1 MLTRSRQGATFRCYG
16 FTLSREEKQVF
27 VLLLTLLILDGLL
40 LVVIILMQQGKGG
53 GLAAMGGGAAGTD
66 TLLGGGRQAAS
77 ILTKATWTTGA
88 IFVGLS
94 VVLAVLSSRDI
105 REGPLLEELQQRQA
119 PVAPTPIVPGAGD
132 APVDIVPGA
141 GGPGTQEDG
150 GA

>member
-1 MLTRSRQGATFRCYG
+1 LTRSRQDATFPCYD

-27 VLLLTLLILDGLL
+27 VLLLTLLILDGLFL
-40 LVVIILMQQGKGG
+40 IVIILMQQGKGG

-94 VVLAVLSSRDI
+94 VVLSIMSSRDI
-105 REGPLLEELQQRQA
+105 REGPLLEELQQQQA
-119 PVAPTPIVPGAGD
+119 PVAPQPIVPGAGD
-132 APVDIVPGA
+132 APVDILPEA
-141 GGPGTQEDG
+141 GGPGTQDDG
-150 GA
+150 GP